1 MRLTQ
6 PPQRTEK
13 ELSLIPLI
21 NVVFLLLVFFMLAG
35 TISPSDPL
43 QVEPP
48 GSKQGRSA
56 QREPPQLLLD
66 AQGRIALDGHVMAPS
81 ELKARLRAM
90 IAAHDSSPAAD
101 KPALDLDDASTAP
114 LILSVKADGA
124 VISSQLRP
132 LLAELKALGVEQV
145 QLLVRQD

>member
-6 PPQRTEK
+6 PPPRTEK

-21 NVVFLLLVFFMLAG
+21 NVVFLLLIFFMLAG
-35 TISPSDPL
+35 TITPSDPL

-56 QREPPQLLLD
+56 KRETPQLLLD
-66 AQGRIALDGHVMAPS
+66 AQGRIALDGALVAPG
-81 ELKARLRAM
+81 ELKARLRAL
-90 IAAHDSSPAAD
+90 IAAHDSSAVAGQ
-101 KPALDLDDASTAP
+101 PALDVDDASTAP

-132 LLAELKALGVEQV
+132 LLAELKALGIEQV